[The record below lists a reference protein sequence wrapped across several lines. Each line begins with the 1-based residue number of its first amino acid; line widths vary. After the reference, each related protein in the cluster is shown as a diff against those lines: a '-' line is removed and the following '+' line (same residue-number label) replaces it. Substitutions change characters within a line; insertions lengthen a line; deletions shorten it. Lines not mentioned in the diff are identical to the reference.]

1 MRETQATISTIY
13 TDKYIKNI
21 FTMICTRYG
30 SSASAVLED
39 FMDQY
44 SKIHYADFMGDPI
57 FEAAALLHPP
67 EREWDQFSME
77 VFKIQTETMDKNYGH
92 TKSKK
97 LNTLTEI
104 VREMDKTEKIFE
116 D

>member
-13 TDKYIKNI
+13 TDKYVKNL

-44 SKIHYADFMGDPI
+44 TRVHYLDFLEDPI
-57 FEAAALLHPP
+57 FEAASLLHPP

-77 VFKIQTETMDKNYGH
+77 IFRLQGEALESKYGD
-92 TKSKK
+92 TGSKK
-97 LNTLTEI
+97 LNVLTEI
-104 VREMDKTEKIFE
+104 TRQMDKIEKIFE